1 MGRKYKNPPIVEA
14 LCEFQFV
21 PGQPWDLTITGLF
34 YDKIK
39 DNFPEKQQ
47 QTRFGVGFRPTEGG
61 VEQKVEMTPR
71 MQFRRKDQT
80 ALIQSGPNLLVIN
93 HLKPYPTWKDF
104 KPMILQ
110 NLEIYQDIAKPEG
123 FKRIGL
129 RYINRIEIPE
139 KLVEVTDYFKF
150 YPFIPPDLPQTHGD
164 FNVRIEISYEEDHDK
179 LLLTLGSILSK
190 ETDKIAIMLDLDY
203 IMTTPEKIRFKEVK
217 GWIDKAHTAIENAF
231 EACITD
237 KCRNLFKEEK

>member
-1 MGRKYKNPPIVEA
+1 MGGKYKNPPIVEA

-21 PGQPWDLTITGLF
+21 PAQPWDLTITGLF

-39 DNFPEKQQ
+39 DDFPEKQQ
-47 QTRFGVGFRPTEGG
+47 QTRFGVGFRPTEAG

-104 KPMILQ
+104 RLMILQ
-110 NLEIYQDIAKPEG
+110 NLETYQEIAKTKG

-139 KLVEVTDYFKF
+139 KLIEVTDYFRL
-150 YPFIPPDLPQTHGD
+150 YPFIPPDLPQTHGA
-164 FNVRIEISYEEDHDK
+164 FNVRIEIPYEEDRDR
-179 LLLTLGSILSK
+179 LLLTLARISSK

-203 IMTTPEKIRFKEVK
+203 IMTTPEKICFKELK
-217 GWIDKAHTAIENAF
+217 GWIDKAHTVIENAF

-237 KCRNLFKEEK
+237 KCRNLFKEEN